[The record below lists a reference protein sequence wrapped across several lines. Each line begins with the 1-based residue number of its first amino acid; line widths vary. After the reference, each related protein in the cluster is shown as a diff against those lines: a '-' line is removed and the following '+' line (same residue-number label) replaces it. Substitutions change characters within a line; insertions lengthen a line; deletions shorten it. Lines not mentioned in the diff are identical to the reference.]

1 MTSSPEG
8 EEATGGERP
17 GHVPRDG
24 QRWHAL
30 SPEQCLAALAAPREG
45 LAAEAVSA
53 RRARWGT
60 NALPPGHLPGF
71 GTLFLRQF
79 RSPLIYLLLAAAG
92 ISAGIGHLQD
102 AGFIAVVLILNATIG
117 AVQERRA
124 AASTGA
130 LGKLVRQ
137 TARVRRGGGTQLIDA
152 ADLVPGDIVLVET
165 GGAVPADLRLLA
177 AANLSANEASL
188 TGEALP
194 VEKTVD
200 PVCPAGAGVAD
211 RRTMLHAG
219 SIVASGRGEAVVVA
233 TGIRTE
239 LGQIAETLRLTTP
252 TPPPLIA
259 YLHRLSRQI
268 ALAVIVLVALLSVAL
283 LLRGAAAQEVFLL
296 AVALAVSAI
305 PEGLPVAVTVAL
317 ATAASRMACRNVIV
331 RDLPAVEGLGACTLI
346 ATDKTGTLTMNLL
359 RVEAIVVPASGR
371 VDRDGWNAAPGDP
384 QIREV
389 AIAAALCNEATLD
402 ACGEPVGDSVDVALL
417 RMAEALGVDA
427 GDGERIAFFAYE
439 PENRFASVAVRIRDA
454 TIVYAKGAV
463 ETVSAMCL
471 PPPEILIAEAQTL
484 ARQGFRVLALAR
496 GGCADTVSLN
506 LAAPCDLEMIGVVG
520 LIDPLRPEAAT
531 AVRNCKAAGIDVRMI
546 TGDHP
551 ATALTI
557 ARELGIASGDGE
569 AVTGAQLASYPKAQR
584 VAQILTARVFARI
597 DPLQKLEIVR
607 TLREGGHVVAV
618 TGDGVNDAPALQAAQ
633 VGVAMGQAG
642 TDAARG
648 AADLVLADDNFASIV
663 AGVEEGRVT
672 FANLQ
677 KVVIFTLATGMA
689 EIGMFLGAVGL
700 GLQMP
705 LTAVQL
711 LWCNIVTN
719 GVQDVALGF
728 GKAQGDELER
738 PMRKRAAL
746 IDGPALALMVPTATV
761 TAIMALG
768 IFANMTS
775 RGYSIAEARNA
786 TLLATVLFQ
795 NVFALSVR
803 SERPIWR
810 TPAVSNPWLLAGVA
824 AATLIHLAALTTP
837 PLTRILGTMLPD
849 GRTAALCLVSTAAVL
864 ATSELAKALLR
875 GGKGNS
881 QLRGSIKGA

>member
-1 MTSSPEG
+1 MTSSPDGEG
-8 EEATGGERP
+8 AIADERP
-17 GHVPRDG
+17 GRLIQDG
-24 QRWHAL
+24 QHWHAL
-30 SPEQCLAALAAPREG
+30 SPDDCLAALAAAREG
-45 LAAEAVSA
+45 LTGAEVSA
-53 RRARWGT
+53 RRERWGT
-60 NALPPGHLPGF
+60 NALPGGRLPGF
-71 GTLFLRQF
+71 ATLFLRQF
-79 RSPLIYLLLAAAG
+79 RSPLIYLLLAAA
-92 ISAGIGHLQD
+92 ITSAAIGHVRD
-102 AGFIAVVLILNATIG
+102 AGFIAVVLVLNACIG

-124 AASTGA
+124 AASTEA
-130 LGKLVRQ
+130 LRKLVRQ
-137 TARVRRGGGTQLIDA
+137 TATVRRANGTQLIDA
-152 ADLVPGDIVLVET
+152 VDVVPGDIVVIET
-165 GGAVPADLRLLA
+165 GAAVPADLRLLA

-194 VEKTVD
+194 VEKSVD
-200 PVCPAGAGVAD
+200 AACPVETGVAD

-219 SIVASGRGEAVVVA
+219 SVVASGRGEAVVVA
-233 TGIRTE
+233 TGVHTQ
-239 LGQIAETLRLTTP
+239 LGRIAETLRLTAP

-268 ALAVIVLVALLSVAL
+268 ALAVIVLVAVLSVAL

-317 ATAASRMACRNVIV
+317 STAASRMARRNVIV

-359 RVEAIVVPASGR
+359 SVEAIVVPASGR
-371 VDRDGWNAAPGDP
+371 VDRPSWSAARGDP
-384 QIREV
+384 QIGEV
-389 AIAAALCNEATLD
+389 AIAAAVCNEAIRD
-402 ACGEPVGDSVDVALL
+402 AHGEPMGDSVDVALL
-417 RMAEALGVDA
+417 RMAEALGADA
-427 GDGERIAFFAYE
+427 SEANRIALFAYE
-439 PENRFASVAVRIRDA
+439 PENRFASVAVRMRDA

-463 ETVSAMCL
+463 ETVSAMCM
-471 PPPEILIAEAQTL
+471 PPPEVLIEEAQAL

-496 GGCADTVSLN
+496 GGCADSATLD
-506 LAAPCDLEMIGVVG
+506 LAAPCGLEMIGIVG
-520 LIDPLRPEAAT
+520 LIDPLRPEAA
-531 AVRNCKAAGIDVRMI
+531 AAIRQCKAAGIEVRMI

-557 ARELGIASGDGE
+557 ARALGIASGDE
-569 AVTGAQLASYPKAQR
+569 DVVTGARLANCSDAER
-584 VAQILTARVFARI
+584 AALILAARVFARI
-597 DPLQKLEIVR
+597 DPLQKLEVVR
-607 TLREGGHVVAV
+607 RLRQGGHVVAV

-672 FANLQ
+672 FANLR
-677 KVVIFTLATGMA
+677 KVVIFTLATGVA
-689 EIGMFLGAVGL
+689 EIGMFLGAVML

-711 LWCNIVTN
+711 LWSNIVTN

-728 GKAQGDELER
+728 GKGEGDELTR
-738 PMRKRAAL
+738 PARKRAAL
-746 IDGPALALMVPTATV
+746 IDGRALALMVPTAMV
-761 TAIMALG
+761 TAIMALA
-768 IFANMTS
+768 IFADMTS
-775 RGYSIAEARNA
+775 RGYPTAEARNA
-786 TLLATVLFQ
+786 ALLATVLFQ

-810 TPAVSNPWLLAGVA
+810 TPTASNPWLLAAVA
-824 AATLIHLAALTTP
+824 AATLIHLAALTAP
-837 PLTRILGTMLPD
+837 PLTRVLGTTLPD
-849 GRTAALCLVSTAAVL
+849 TRTAMLCLFSTALVL
-864 ATSELAKALLR
+864 VVSEVAKALLR